1 MTMTRLMTL
10 ALAGAVALGLS
21 ACGGGSGPEDAVK
34 DFTQAASAKD
44 YAKVCEML
52 DPEFVAMAEEAD
64 DGSCED
70 AMKQTLEDEDADVA
84 ANPDKLEVGEAVI
97 SEDGETATVPT
108 TYEGKKSE
116 IKLVKVDD
124 AWKITFGL

>member
-52 DPEFVAMAEEAD
+52 DREFVAMAEEAD
-64 DGSCED
+64 GGSCED
-70 AMKQTLEDEDADVA
+70 AMKQTLEDADVA
-84 ANPDKLEVGEAVI
+84 ADPDKLEVGEAVI

-116 IKLVKVDD
+116 VKLVKVDD